1 MKVNEG
7 SHGSGGIHPHETMT
21 LIIYISFF
29 SFPWWSVPSSFDYDS
44 QTQQPVDR
52 WQRKEL
58 NHAVVEYI
66 APTEYMVRPP
76 QPLVYMILIDVSYP
90 AIQCG
95 MVATAATTILET
107 LDRIPND
114 EGRTKIGIITVDS
127 SIHFYNLNV
136 RAHPCQRPFY
146 SACQELMTALLT
158 PGLSL

>member
-1 MKVNEG
+1 
-7 SHGSGGIHPHETMT
+7 
-21 LIIYISFF
+21 LFF
-29 SFPWWSVPSSFDYDS
+29 FFKKIVPSSFDYDS

-66 APTEYMVRPP
+66 APTEYMIRPP
-76 QPLVYMILIDVSYP
+76 QPLVYMFVIDVSYP

-114 EGRTKIGIITVDS
+114 EGRTKVGIITVDS
-127 SIHFYNLNV
+127 SIHFYNLKVTLQSNLQLYIGRTRKRETIGRV
-136 RAHPCQRPFY
+136 D
-146 SACQELMTALLT
+146 
-158 PGLSL
+158 

>member
-1 MKVNEG
+1 M
-7 SHGSGGIHPHETMT
+7 
-21 LIIYISFF
+21 FF
-29 SFPWWSVPSSFDYDS
+29 FFKKIVPSSFDYDS

-66 APTEYMVRPP
+66 APTEYMIRPP
-76 QPLVYMILIDVSYP
+76 QPLVYMFVIDVSYP

-114 EGRTKIGIITVDS
+114 EGRTKVGIITVDS
-127 SIHFYNLNV
+127 SIHFYNLKVTLQSNLQLYIGRTRKRETIGRV
-136 RAHPCQRPFY
+136 D
-146 SACQELMTALLT
+146 
-158 PGLSL
+158 

>member
-1 MKVNEG
+1 MV
-7 SHGSGGIHPHETMT
+7 I
-21 LIIYISFF
+21 
-29 SFPWWSVPSSFDYDS
+29 VPSSFDYDS

-66 APTEYMVRPP
+66 APAEYMVRPP
-76 QPLVYMILIDVSYP
+76 QPLVYLFVIDVSYP

-95 MVATAATTILET
+95 MVATAATTILES

-136 RAHPCQRPFY
+136 RIWHRHCVLLFGY
-146 SACQELMTALLT
+146 GTQEQPIHCKYLVYVYRMSRASPRCWWFRIWRT
-158 PGLSL
+158 PSCPSLRIYCAT

>member
-1 MKVNEG
+1 M
-7 SHGSGGIHPHETMT
+7 
-21 LIIYISFF
+21 
-29 SFPWWSVPSSFDYDS
+29 PSSFDYDS

-76 QPLVYMILIDVSYP
+76 QPLVYLFLIDVSYP
-90 AIQCG
+90 AIQSG
-95 MVATAATTILET
+95 MVATAATTILES

-114 EGRTKIGIITVDS
+114 DSRTKIGIVTVDS

-136 RAHPCQRPFY
+136 RVCLRVLLRVFY
-146 SACQELMTALLT
+146 ASCLYEMLT
-158 PGLSL
+158 QVYQK

>member
-1 MKVNEG
+1 MA
-7 SHGSGGIHPHETMT
+7 I
-21 LIIYISFF
+21 
-29 SFPWWSVPSSFDYDS
+29 VPSSFDYDS

-76 QPLVYMILIDVSYP
+76 QPLVYLFVIDVSYP

-95 MVATAATTILET
+95 MVATAATTILES

-136 RAHPCQRPFY
+136 RIDTLIAFY
-146 SACQELMTALLT
+146 FFDCRISRTYINHQYFVCVCRTSRASPRCW
-158 PGLSL
+158 